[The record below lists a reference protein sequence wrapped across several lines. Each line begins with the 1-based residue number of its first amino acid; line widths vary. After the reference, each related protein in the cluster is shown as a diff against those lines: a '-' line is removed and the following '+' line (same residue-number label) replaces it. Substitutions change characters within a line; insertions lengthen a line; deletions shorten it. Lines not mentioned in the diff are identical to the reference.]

1 MVRVGR
7 CWSECWSGYFECWSA
22 RTNKIP
28 RFLVFVGRVGRRPTV
43 KEYLVNFVLSL
54 KITNFAYVE
63 SRFVGLL
70 VCWSQKI
77 RKARQKIFF
86 MITTSITLTPY
97 LAEYLRGK
105 YASGSDNVVNIP
117 DSSDLY
123 HVIWNYMSRRPSD
136 VAETSGN
143 ITIALPCRR
152 EGKDPAIYNYLSERA
167 VRCVDKAVRREF
179 NQELHSFLLEND
191 QRGHLFDNIDV
202 VLQFINMYCLESI
215 TEDALLKNFYRWREN
230 LRKRKARRE
239 RKKGLIGIL

>member
-1 MVRVGR
+1 M
-7 CWSECWSGYFECWSA
+7 SNHA
-22 RTNKIP
+22 
-28 RFLVFVGRVGRRPTV
+28 
-43 KEYLVNFVLSL
+43 
-54 KITNFAYVE
+54 
-63 SRFVGLL
+63 LL
-70 VCWSQKI
+70 VCWSVG
-77 RKARQKIFF
+77 RKKLEKQGKKFFF

-117 DSSDLY
+117 DS
-123 HVIWNYMSRRPSD
+123 SD

-202 VLQFINMYCLESI
+202 VLQFINMYRLESI
-215 TEDALLKNFYRWREN
+215 TEDA
-230 LRKRKARRE
+230 
-239 RKKGLIGIL
+239 

>member
-1 MVRVGR
+1 MPNH
-7 CWSECWSGYFECWSA
+7 A
-22 RTNKIP
+22 
-28 RFLVFVGRVGRRPTV
+28 
-43 KEYLVNFVLSL
+43 
-54 KITNFAYVE
+54 
-63 SRFVGLL
+63 LL
-70 VCWSQKI
+70 VCWSVG
-77 RKARQKIFF
+77 RKKLEKQGKKFFF

-202 VLQFINMYCLESI
+202 VLQFINMYRLESI